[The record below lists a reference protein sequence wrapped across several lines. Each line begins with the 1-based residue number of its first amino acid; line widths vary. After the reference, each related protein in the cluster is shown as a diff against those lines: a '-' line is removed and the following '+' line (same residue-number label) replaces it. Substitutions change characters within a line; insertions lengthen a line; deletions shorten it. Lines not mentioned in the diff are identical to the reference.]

1 MESVSLE
8 RNSSLSYCSKS
19 NTIMNRKEIFILGM
33 KIWWVINIV
42 WLFIF
47 AAGAIFIGVR
57 EVDYA
62 GVVQTPEVRMV
73 SFIVLGIAFLIV
85 ALFQLI
91 LLIFIHFVKKGTTNN
106 STKRLS

>member
-1 MESVSLE
+1 
-8 RNSSLSYCSKS
+8 
-19 NTIMNRKEIFILGM
+19 M
-33 KIWWVINIV
+33 KIWWAINIV

-47 AAGAIFIGVR
+47 TAGAIYIGVR

-73 SFIVLGIAFLIV
+73 SFIVLGIAFMIV

-91 LLIFIHFVKKGTTNN
+91 LLIFIHFLRKGTTNN